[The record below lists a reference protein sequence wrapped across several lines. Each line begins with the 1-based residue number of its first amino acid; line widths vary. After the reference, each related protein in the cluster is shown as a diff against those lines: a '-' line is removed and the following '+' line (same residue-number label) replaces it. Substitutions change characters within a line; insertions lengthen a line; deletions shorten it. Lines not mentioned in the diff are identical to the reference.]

1 MNKKKEIIKRFSLNK
16 KQTNQIEIFLEEL
29 VLKNKY
35 TNLVGK
41 STLLKPWDRHISDSL
56 QIISH
61 IDDRQGKIIDMGSGA
76 GIPGVLLSIAGCRN
90 VLMVD
95 SAKKKTQFIKT
106 LLEKLEISA
115 TVSNTRLEDLKTSPA
130 KYIVSRA
137 LAPLYKLISY
147 SLLLSN
153 KDTSLLFLK
162 GRNVNKEIEEAK
174 KNYSFRYKA
183 FKSISA
189 GGGFVLKIE
198 DFKKND

>member
-1 MNKKKEIIKRFSLNK
+1 LNKKKEIIKRFSLNK

>member
-1 MNKKKEIIKRFSLNK
+1 MSDKNKTIKKFDLNK
-16 KQTNQIEIFLEEL
+16 KQTKQIEIFLEEL
-29 VLKNKY
+29 SIKNKL

-41 STLLKPWDRHISDSL
+41 STILNSWDRHICDSL

-61 IDDRQGKIIDMGSGA
+61 IKDKNSKIIDIGSGA
-76 GIPGVLLSIAGCRN
+76 GIPGVLLSIIGCTN

-95 SAKKKTQFIKT
+95 SARKKTDFIKNIIST
-106 LLEKLEISA
+106 LNISA
-115 TVSNTRLEDLKTSPA
+115 NVSNSRIENLITSPA

-137 LAPLYKLISY
+137 LAPLHKLISY

-162 GRNVNKEIEEAK
+162 GRNVNKEIYEAK
-174 KNYSFRYKA
+174 KQYKFKFKI
-183 FKSISA
+183 FKSITV
-189 GGGFVLKIE
+189 GGGFVLKIN